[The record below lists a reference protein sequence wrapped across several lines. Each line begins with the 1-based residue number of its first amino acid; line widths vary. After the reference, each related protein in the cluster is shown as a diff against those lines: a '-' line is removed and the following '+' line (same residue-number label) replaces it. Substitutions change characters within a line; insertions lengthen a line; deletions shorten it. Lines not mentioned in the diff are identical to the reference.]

1 MVPQADGSFVLNT
14 QRFSFKLDTAGNPV
28 SFEGNLNGD
37 LRTFTLQKEWQPTA
51 EELNTIAGVWYS
63 EEADATFKIV
73 VENGQAFLTQRPAT
87 RLQLRPQFKD
97 NFIVESPGTIM
108 WFTRD
113 PAGKLTAHAG
123 TARLRDIVFTRVQ

>member
-1 MVPQADGSFVLNT
+1 MIPQADGSFVLNS
-14 QRFSFKLDTAGNPV
+14 QRFNFKFDSGGNPV

-37 LRTFTLQKEWQPTA
+37 IRTFTPQREWQPTA

-113 PAGKLTAHAG
+113 AVGKLTAHAG
-123 TARLRDIVFTRVQ
+123 TSRLRDIVFARVQ